1 MSSYFTVLLTY
12 LRIITI
18 VLSIA
23 QQSQTQK
30 YASRST
36 RNLEIGID
44 RSENKE
50 KVVKSLVWSIA
61 LYEPESFCS
70 EEVRR
75 KTDFGVLGA
84 SGLAL
89 DRLVMTDEDKNS

>member
-1 MSSYFTVLLTY
+1 MRCHHFTVLLTY

-23 QQSQTQK
+23 QQSQTRK
-30 YASRST
+30 ST

-44 RSENKE
+44 RSETKE
-50 KVVKSLVWSIA
+50 TLVNSLVWTIA
-61 LYEPESFCS
+61 FYEPESFCS

-89 DRLVMTDEDKNS
+89 DRLVMTDEDRNS